1 MKRVQGYPKAAWNPV
16 QALSLH
22 RIQVPSTNHKYGGE
36 VRAKKYSLTCNL
48 GTNGLKVTSEPPP
61 MAGQA
66 GCLQGQDRSAVTHPS
81 SSHARRCLI
90 RLSCDNRCT
99 CYTAPLAI
107 EWFLT
112 TIKILGDGPELSEGS
127 DSVSGVK
134 RQPQR
139 NCTGVVTWL
148 SYQPYQR
155 KTPELYP
162 PSDKIFHSSIENGLK
177 NATDG

>member
-1 MKRVQGYPKAAWNPV
+1 MKKFD
-16 QALSLH
+16 
-22 RIQVPSTNHKYGGE
+22 STN
-36 VRAKKYSLTCNL
+36 LD
-48 GTNGLKVTSEPPP
+48 
-61 MAGQA
+61 Q
-66 GCLQGQDRSAVTHPS
+66 
-81 SSHARRCLI
+81 
-90 RLSCDNRCT
+90 
-99 CYTAPLAI
+99 

-127 DSVSGVK
+127 DSVSGIED
-134 RQPQR
+134 QPQLGLRQR

-162 PSDKIFHSSIENGLK
+162 PSDKIFHSSKENGLK